1 MAMRNVGHK
10 TPTLAP
16 HIRLKKK
23 NNAIKIW
30 QNMYDLRI

>member
-10 TPTLAP
+10 TPMLAP
-16 HIRLKKK
+16 HIRLKMKKK

-30 QNMYDLRI
+30 QN

>member
-16 HIRLKKK
+16 HIRLKMKE
-23 NNAIKIW
+23 KIM
-30 QNMYDLRI
+30 QLRYGRISVI